1 MKKTARNALI
11 AADLHISAA
20 HPRRTEAFATFLNNA
35 VTHSNDV
42 YLLGDVF
49 DAWPGDDCDDDT
61 AKTVIDAIL
70 TATQQNVAVH
80 VMTGNRDFLLG
91 RRFCKRSG
99 CRLLSEQ
106 HVAIFGERR
115 FLFAHG
121 DEFCGDAMYLFYRG
135 IVRSAGFATLAR
147 ILPISQRL
155 KTATLMRRQSQKHRQ
170 TAIINPTKAAAALR
184 KQQCEI
190 LIHGHTHA
198 AGEETWQDGGREF
211 VRYCLPDWEQT
222 PGAHLIITAAGEIQT
237 AT

>member
-11 AADLHISAA
+11 AADLHICAA
-20 HPRRTEAFATFLNNA
+20 HPRRTEAFAALLENA
-35 VTHSNDV
+35 AKHSYDV

-49 DAWPGDDCDDDT
+49 DAWPGDDCNDDS
-61 AKTVIDAIL
+61 AKAVIDAIL
-70 TATQQNVAVH
+70 TATQQDVTVH

-91 RRFCKRSG
+91 QRFSKRSG
-99 CRLLSEQ
+99 CRLLPAQ

-135 IVRSAGFATLAR
+135 IVRSAGFSAFAR
-147 ILPISQRL
+147 ILPLSQRL
-155 KTATLMRRQSQKHRQ
+155 KTAAMMRQQSQKHRRA
-170 TAIINPTKAAAALR
+170 AIINPTKAAAAMR

-198 AGEETWQDGGREF
+198 AGEETWQDNGRDF
-211 VRYCLPDWEQT
+211 IRHCLPDWEQT
-222 PGAHLIITAAGEIQT
+222 PGAHLIITADGEIQT
-237 AT
+237 AA